1 MEFLLS
7 FGIAAFSLALLRIER
22 RKRRTL
28 EKQLRALNQQMG
40 DRPRERDGETG
51 NKTA

>member
-7 FGIAAFSLALLRIER
+7 FGIAAFSLALFRIER

-28 EKQLRALNQQMG
+28 EKQLRALNQQID
-40 DRPRERDGETG
+40 DRTRERVEKPGG
-51 NKTA
+51 KTA